1 MIVLDTHAL
10 LWWANDD
17 ARLSRAAKRT
27 IRSEQSGGVVAVS
40 VISAWEIG
48 LLVEKG
54 KLALSMEVDAW
65 LSAAMTLPGIRMI
78 PLTLRVA
85 VQSTRLPGAFHPDP
99 ADRMIV
105 ALAREH
111 DAMLVSADQRIRAYP
126 HVRTIW

>member
-1 MIVLDTHAL
+1 VIVLDTHAL